1 MLLQKNDVVLFQG
14 DSITDCGR
22 NRDNLYDLGIGYPLV
37 VSSLLYSK
45 LPELNLKFINKGIS
59 GDRVYDLRNRW
70 QQDCLDLKPT
80 VVSILIG
87 INDTWRRYDNNTVS
101 EIKDF
106 TECYHSLLTDVKEK
120 LGARIIIMEPFLVPN
135 AQEKKI
141 WREDLDPRIQA
152 VRDLAI
158 EFDATFV
165 PLDGPFTAAYIKN
178 KGNYLSDDGV
188 HPSYAGHGLIAQQW
202 CKAVGVSI

>member
-22 NRDNLYDLGIGYPLV
+22 NRDNLYDLGVGYPLV
-37 VSSLLYSK
+37 ISSLLYSK
-45 LPELNLKFINKGIS
+45 LADLNLKFINKGIS
-59 GDRVYDLRNRW
+59 GNRVYDLRNRW

-87 INDTWRRYDNNTVS
+87 INDTWRRYDSNVES
-101 EIKDF
+101 PIKDF
-106 TECYHSLLTDVKEK
+106 TECYRSLLTDVKEK
-120 LGARIIIMEPFLVPN
+120 LGARIIIMEPFLIPN
-135 AQEKKI
+135 APEKKV

-152 VRDLAI
+152 VRELAI

-178 KGNYLSDDGV
+178 KGNYLSGDGV
-188 HPSYAGHGLIAQQW
+188 HPSYAGHGLIAREW
-202 CKAVGVSI
+202 CKAVGVTL